1 MRILYAL
8 LLLLFLAAVGV
19 FAWQNQDGIP
29 INYFNQSVQYPM
41 AAVVGVAYALG
52 MLSGW
57 TVVGFVKSSLR
68 RVTDRDR
75 E

>member
-1 MRILYAL
+1 MRVIYAV
-8 LLLLFLAAVGV
+8 LLLLFLAAVGA
-19 FAWQNQDGIP
+19 FAWQNQEAVS
-29 INYFNQSVQYPM
+29 INYLNHTVQYPM

-68 RVTDRDR
+68 RVTDRERD
-75 E
+75 